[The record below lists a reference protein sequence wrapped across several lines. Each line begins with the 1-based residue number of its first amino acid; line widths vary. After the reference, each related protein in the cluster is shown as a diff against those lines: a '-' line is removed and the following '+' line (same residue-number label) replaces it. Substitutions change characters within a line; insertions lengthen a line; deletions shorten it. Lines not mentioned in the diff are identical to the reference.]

1 MLGRYWVPPGEI
13 EARSFEI
20 IDGLISTSGYS
31 SDELQ
36 IVKRV
41 VHTTGDPGII
51 EHLRIHPR
59 AISSALAAVR
69 SGSMLY
75 TDVKMAA
82 AGVNRRLASRFGCG
96 VTCLIEGPEVAG
108 EAQRMSVTRAAAGVG
123 LVSGQLG
130 GTVIAIGNAP
140 TALFALLDLVD
151 SGVARPAL
159 TIGVPVGFVGAS
171 ESKTELARRDLPYIT
186 IEGTRGGSTIAV
198 AILNALLIIA
208 SRSSQDA
215 HL

>member
-1 MLGRYWVPPGEI
+1 LLGRYWVPPGEI

-20 IDGLISTSGYS
+20 IDGLIPTSGYS
-31 SDELQ
+31 ADELQ

-59 AISSALAAVR
+59 AISAALAAVR

-96 VTCLIEGPEVAG
+96 VTCLIEGPEVAE
-108 EAQRMSVTRAAAGVG
+108 EAQRMSVTRAAAGVR

-171 ESKTELARRDLPYIT
+171 ESKAELARRDLPYIT
-186 IEGTRGGSTIAV
+186 IEGTRGGSTTAV

-208 SRSSQDA
+208 SRSSLNA

>member
-20 IDGLISTSGYS
+20 IDGLIPTSGYS
-31 SDELQ
+31 ADELQ

-59 AISSALAAVR
+59 AISAALAAVR

-96 VTCLIEGPEVAG
+96 VTCLIEGPEVAE
-108 EAQRMSVTRAAAGVG
+108 EAQRMSVTRAAAGVR

-171 ESKTELARRDLPYIT
+171 ESKAELARRDLPYIT
-186 IEGTRGGSTIAV
+186 IEGTRGGSTTAV

-208 SRSSQDA
+208 SRSSLNA